1 MEHCASAFE
10 PLFPCLCGWM
20 SCCDSRVV
28 WRADDDNDGAVSDA
42 VALTIDD
49 VPRKGMKVS
58 DVLELMLLLRQRRA
72 RVTFFVFFDRLNPKP
87 DDPPEMHMMVNTFI
101 DQVKIDGH
109 EIGLH
114 FPGRWGSQMSTL
126 ELKWRVE
133 KSLQIARRRYNLP
146 IRHLRMPGGFSTPAQ
161 VSLLETYGLVV
172 VNGTA
177 YSGDAD
183 VCQCLSAAALGRF
196 AARLARRDGRIAIL
210 HDDKRLIAKLAS
222 FLRHLQSHGQHSV
235 TLFELLGPGPKR
247 VSAKAAMDR
256 EPGQPTG
263 ALSPLFLPF

>member
-1 MEHCASAFE
+1 MEHCFSACE
-10 PLFPCLCGWM
+10 PVFPCLFGWM

-28 WRADDDNDGAVSDA
+28 WRADDDEDASDA
-42 VALTIDD
+42 IALTIDD
-49 VPRKGMKVS
+49 VPRKGLKVS

-87 DDPPEMHMMVNTFI
+87 DDPPEVHLMMNTFI

-146 IRHLRMPGGFSTPAQ
+146 IRHVRMPGGFSTPAQ
-161 VSLLETYGLVV
+161 VSLLETHGLTV

-196 AARLARRDGRIAIL
+196 AARLARRNGRIAIL
-210 HDDKRLIAKLAS
+210 HDDKRLIGKLAS
-222 FLRHLQSHGQHSV
+222 FLRHLQANGQHSV
-235 TLFELLGPGPKR
+235 TLSELLGPKR
-247 VSAKAAMDR
+247 VSAETLVDR
-256 EPGQPTG
+256 EAERSTG
-263 ALSPLFLPF
+263 TLSPIFLPF